1 MEPVAEDEQRQRFL
15 VELEFVQCLANP
27 NYLDWLATEVSSFS
41 SFAAVFAL
49 GGRRARGPDSLAY
62 FVAEFVQGY
71 LLDGKFIRYL
81 DYLQYWKQP
90 QYAKFL
96 VYPHCL
102 RFLDLL
108 QHEDI
113 RKELTK
119 DRNLPRQLAD
129 QQYYHWLYR
138 RRHTVHIEPA
148 EGAAAGAQPQPAS
161 GK

>member
-1 MEPVAEDEQRQRFL
+1 
-15 VELEFVQCLANP
+15 
-27 NYLDWLATEVSSFS
+27 
-41 SFAAVFAL
+41 
-49 GGRRARGPDSLAY
+49 
-62 FVAEFVQGY
+62 VQGY

-90 QYAKFL
+90 QYSKFL

-113 RKELTK
+113 RKQLTE
-119 DRNLPRQLAD
+119 DRSFPLQLAD

-138 RRHTVHIEPA
+138 RRHTLHTDPA
-148 EGAAAGAQPQPAS
+148 KAPEGASKQQAALAQ
-161 GK
+161 